1 MRSGGTCHYV
11 GRGMLTSMGGI
22 KMGQSHETERR
33 RPLMGVSEL
42 IEQLRSLLANEI
54 DLASDTPVEVLVGR
68 RRYALV
74 GTQAESDDDGRP
86 VVTLLTAL
94 GLRCCRRWRRPP
106 IDDRDR
112 S

>member
-1 MRSGGTCHYV
+1 
-11 GRGMLTSMGGI
+11 
-22 KMGQSHETERR
+22 MGQSHGTERR
-33 RPLMGVSEL
+33 RPLVGVSEL

-86 VVTLLTAL
+86 VVTLPTAL
-94 GLRCCRRWRRPP
+94 GLRCCRTWRMPP
-106 IDDRDR
+106 IDERDR